1 MSFLR
6 KLELIC
12 GILIAAMGLFI
23 GLSYFRLDQQSSE
36 RLGREFPIY
45 STILIF
51 SLLNLFPGILIFFGS
66 YLHSVKRKQAGQF
79 LLIIGSLVNVVIFL
93 LFLFSPVPVPYGRLD
108 LFWLSSL
115 SAALAILAS
124 IISFFGAK
132 TTLRT

>member
-1 MSFLR
+1 MNFLR

-12 GILIAAMGLFI
+12 GVLIAAIGLFI
-23 GLSYFRLDQQSSE
+23 GFSYFRLDQQSSE
-36 RLGREFPIY
+36 RLGLEFPIY

-51 SLLNLFPGILIFFGS
+51 SLLDLFPGILIFFGS

-93 LFLFSPVPVPYGRLD
+93 LFLFTVPVPYGRLD
-108 LFWLSSL
+108 LFWLSFL

-124 IISFFGAK
+124 IISF
-132 TTLRT
+132 LVQRQR